1 MAKRIVA
8 AMSGG
13 VDSSVTAYLLKKAGY
28 EVIGITMDTGTEG
41 RHRDL
46 HLQEAGYEVAGITMD
61 IPVMGCQ
68 IEGTDTCPS
77 QVIED
82 ARDVAGKLGIEHHI
96 IDCRAEFEQKIISY
110 FIDEYLRGCTP
121 NPCVVCNSKI
131 KFGLLLDRA
140 RQLGAEYLATGH
152 YARIEQQDA
161 RFVIRKGI
169 DLTKDQSYFL
179 YRLTQEQ
186 LSQAIMPLGN
196 YQKADVRKIA
206 TRLGLKTADKPE
218 SQEICF
224 IPQNNYQEFIR
235 QRALDR
241 LVPGDILN
249 SDGIIIGRHE
259 GIAFY
264 TIGQRRGLRIAAGK
278 PLYVISI
285 DPNKN
290 AIIVG
295 DKDLLYCKRLTAKA
309 MNWVSVS
316 GITSGIELMARIR
329 YLHKEVR
336 AFVSPLNNDMVSV
349 EFYEPQQAITPGQ
362 SVVFYENENV
372 VGGGIIGGN

>member
-1 MAKRIVA
+1 
-8 AMSGG
+8 
-13 VDSSVTAYLLKKAGY
+13 
-28 EVIGITMDTGTEG
+28 
-41 RHRDL
+41 
-46 HLQEAGYEVAGITMD
+46 
-61 IPVMGCQ
+61 
-68 IEGTDTCPS
+68 
-77 QVIED
+77 
-82 ARDVAGKLGIEHHI
+82 
-96 IDCRAEFEQKIISY
+96 
-110 FIDEYLRGCTP
+110 
-121 NPCVVCNSKI
+121 
-131 KFGLLLDRA
+131 
-140 RQLGAEYLATGH
+140 
-152 YARIEQQDA
+152 
-161 RFVIRKGI
+161 
-169 DLTKDQSYFL
+169 
-179 YRLTQEQ
+179 
-186 LSQAIMPLGN
+186 MPLGN

>member
-1 MAKRIVA
+1 MAKRIVV

-13 VDSSVTAYLLKKAGY
+13 VDSSVTAYLLKEAGY

-41 RHRDL
+41 RHRGL
-46 HLQEAGYEVAGITMD
+46 PLREAGYEVAGIIMD
-61 IPVMGCQ
+61 TLDLGCQ
-68 IEGTDTCPS
+68 IEGSDTYSS
-77 QVIED
+77 QAIED
-82 ARDVAGKLGIEHHI
+82 ARDVADKLDIEHHI
-96 IDCRAEFEQKIISY
+96 VDYRTEFTQEIISY

-131 KFGLLLDRA
+131 KFGLLLDSA
-140 RQLGAEYLATGH
+140 KQLGAAYLATGH
-152 YARIEQQDA
+152 YARIEQKDI

-169 DLTKDQSYFL
+169 DTTKDQSYFL

-186 LSQAIMPLGN
+186 LSQTIMPLGN
-196 YQKADVRKIA
+196 YQKAAVRKIA
-206 TRLGLKTADKPE
+206 SRLGLKTADKPE

-235 QRALDR
+235 QRASNR

-249 SDGIIIGRHE
+249 SDGNIIGRHE

-264 TIGQRRGLRIAAGK
+264 TIGQRRGLRIATGK

-285 DPNKN
+285 DPDKN

-295 DKDLLYCKRLTAKA
+295 DKNLLYCQRLTAKA
-309 MNWVSVS
+309 MNWVSVP
-316 GITSGIELMARIR
+316 GITHGTELMTRIR
-329 YLHKEVR
+329 YLHKEVK
-336 AFVSPLNNDMVSV
+336 AFVTPLSDNMVSV

-362 SVVFYENENV
+362 SVVFYENEYV
-372 VGGGIIGGN
+372 VGGGIICR